1 MTQFCGIGKSH
12 WRVGVCAEKVD
23 KEEGT
28 PVDWGKQPA
37 VCWHCV
43 KCVCGGCVLI
53 LSTAKRLLMFL
64 LNEGERGY
72 VNGGVGLRSIAGKWK
87 MLTLEPRSLS
97 PTAPSASA
105 GAVSDGNGS
114 VQELR
119 KEEVTCQLN
128 SEGNK

>member
-1 MTQFCGIGKSH
+1 
-12 WRVGVCAEKVD
+12 
-23 KEEGT
+23 
-28 PVDWGKQPA
+28 
-37 VCWHCV
+37 
-43 KCVCGGCVLI
+43 
-53 LSTAKRLLMFL
+53 MFL

-128 SEGNK
+128 SEGSK